1 MNKPLYL
8 HGYKYIKLYV
18 ALWSI
23 NIYIIANNTMQ
34 IVRNAIQYLQIVRS
48 PIQHK

>member
-8 HGYKYIKLYV
+8 HGYKYMKLYV

-23 NIYIIANNTMQ
+23 NTYIIVNNTMQ
-34 IVRNAIQYLQIVRS
+34 IVRNPIQFLQIVRS
-48 PIQHK
+48 LIQHK